1 MKTLKKILFV
11 FFVNFFAVILLANK
25 PVSQPKN
32 LEDQLVDLLDKDVQL
47 TDSQKAYIKNLSKQ
61 FIIKMENSDKKG
73 KTQAVFNEKKLS
85 FESYELLIDSI
96 LTPIQRELR
105 RIKTENRIQEA
116 QNKSINSNL

>member
-1 MKTLKKILFV
+1 
-11 FFVNFFAVILLANK
+11 
-25 PVSQPKN
+25 VSQPKN